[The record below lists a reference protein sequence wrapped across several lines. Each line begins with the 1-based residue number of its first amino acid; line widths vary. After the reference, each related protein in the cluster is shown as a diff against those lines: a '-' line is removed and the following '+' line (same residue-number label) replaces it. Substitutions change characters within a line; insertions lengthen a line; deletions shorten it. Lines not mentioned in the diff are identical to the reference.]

1 MLVACFV
8 IKLFGWN
15 WFEIVCTNEHFSNLC
30 EFIETN
36 KVAYWF
42 LSYFVYTIP
51 TYFIILSIC
60 QRPNPNR
67 KQTIAT
73 IISLSLVWVNV
84 IYSPEL
90 KNTLEILFVLIVP
103 ILFLK
108 MEEKDKGI
116 LRCIKER
123 WYYGIIGYLILL
135 AFQIIS
141 LITKSVS
148 LGWLNDNLVVTFI
161 LLFDYY
167 IMIVLYYLYIK
178 IKKGEKQ

>member
-1 MLVACFV
+1 
-8 IKLFGWN
+8 
-15 WFEIVCTNEHFSNLC
+15 
-30 EFIETN
+30 
-36 KVAYWF
+36 
-42 LSYFVYTIP
+42 
-51 TYFIILSIC
+51 LSIC
-60 QRPNPNR
+60 QRPNPNK

-84 IYSPEL
+84 IYSPEV
-90 KNTLEILFVLIVP
+90 KNTLEILLVLIVP
-103 ILFLK
+103 VLFLK

-123 WYYGIIGYLILL
+123 WYYGIIGYLIIL